1 MEHAVKT
8 KAQKILA
15 AYERFAQGIAAIP
28 DPKAQELYRVAA
40 GVPRFV
46 EHTKSKQPQVT
57 SSQIAS
63 GLEQGLKEMPALVG
77 AVEAQWRWAV
87 AKAWHDA
94 ISSEYP
100 GFLQIEAERLQKI
113 LARGK
118 IRTEGEFHLVRYQI
132 DVLEAQPELAAEL
145 QVLYALAETYEAPT

>member
-1 MEHAVKT
+1 
-8 KAQKILA
+8 
-15 AYERFAQGIAAIP
+15 
-28 DPKAQELYRVAA
+28 
-40 GVPRFV
+40 
-46 EHTKSKQPQVT
+46 
-57 SSQIAS
+57 
-63 GLEQGLKEMPALVG
+63 MPALVG